1 MVTVCCQCLC
11 PLVSWSLVTLLQV
24 FTCLLTHG
32 FPMCTAHWVHQLLV
46 TLRCSTSTGIQER
59 ESKERVTGW
68 RWWWCYQ
75 LPQQCRRVSDP
86 RRGWSG
92 AGWRAEISSSHPDSS
107 PMKLSSDAH
116 QLMIFLQQK
125 FDLTRTQ
132 KMYDSPLSWD
142 VSGTKCWKCQFSE
155 VLDFLQGDVIP
166 KLIMCHKKNVK
177 PLQVF
182 QLNQPFL
189 ASSK

>member
-1 MVTVCCQCLC
+1 MVTVCCQCSC
-11 PLVSWSLVTLLQV
+11 PLVSWSLVTLLPMLLQV
-24 FTCLLTHG
+24 FTCVLTHG
-32 FPMCTAHWVHQLLV
+32 FPMCTARWVHQLLV

-75 LPQQCRRVSDP
+75 LPQQCRRVSDT

-92 AGWRAEISSSHPDSS
+92 AGWRAEIFAAHPDSS
-107 PMKLSSDAH
+107 LMKLSSDAH

-132 KMYDSPLSWD
+132 KMYDSPLSAGMSQALNVES
-142 VSGTKCWKCQFSE
+142 VSLVRSWTF
-155 VLDFLQGDVIP
+155 
-166 KLIMCHKKNVK
+166 
-177 PLQVF
+177 
-182 QLNQPFL
+182 
-189 ASSK
+189 